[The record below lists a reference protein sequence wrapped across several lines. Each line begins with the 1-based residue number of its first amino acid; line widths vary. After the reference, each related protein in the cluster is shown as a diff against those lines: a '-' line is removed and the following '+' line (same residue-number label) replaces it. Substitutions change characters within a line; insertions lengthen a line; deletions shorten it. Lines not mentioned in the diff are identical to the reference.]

1 MPDEFDEA
9 APAPED
15 RPRETEARS
24 YAFEFEARA
33 TSDGLTLDGYAA
45 VFNQPA
51 DIVDHRGRYVETI
64 ERGAFRKTLQENK
77 PAVLFEHGRHPLIG
91 TMPIAQLT
99 KASEDSRGLHVRA
112 RVFDNWMTR
121 PIVDAIQGRAI
132 EGMSI
137 QMQVTREA
145 WSADRAERSVHEVK
159 LIEVSPVLQPA
170 YAGTSVSLRSIIA
183 LTEIDDEEIRAA
195 FDAAR
200 SGTSIAAHSTALAA
214 AALPEPDPDHSV
226 PQETIELWLRA
237 RSRRRIAA

>member
-1 MPDEFDEA
+1 MPDEIDEA
-9 APAPED
+9 APTADEPQ
-15 RPRETEARS
+15 RNTEARS

-33 TSDGLTLDGYAA
+33 TGDGLTLDGYAA

-51 DIVDHRGRYVETI
+51 DIYDHRGHYSETI

-91 TMPIAQLT
+91 SMPIAQLT
-99 KASEDSRGLHVRA
+99 KASEDTRGLHVRA

-121 PIVDAIQGRAI
+121 PIIDAIQGRAI

-145 WSADRAERSVHEVK
+145 WSPDHTLRAVHEVK

-170 YAGTSVSLRSIIA
+170 YTGTSLSLRS
-183 LTEIDDEEIRAA
+183 LVNLDLLNDDEIRAA
-195 FDAAR
+195 IDAAR
-200 SGTSIAAHSTALAA
+200 SGTLMAAHSTAPAA

-226 PQETIELWLRA
+226 PQETIDFWLRA